1 MLTTLKTYAAEGRKV
16 SVIFS
21 YEEKEGAG
29 STLSIFGDGDAVTVD
44 LAPEDT
50 AALGAMLTTASYVT
64 SPSHF

>member
-1 MLTTLKTYAAEGRKV
+1 MLSTLKTYAAEGRKF

-21 YEEKEGAG
+21 YEEKEGTS
-29 STLSIFGDGDAVTVD
+29 STLSLFIDGEGVTVD
-44 LAPEDT
+44 LTPEDT